1 MPACRVVLLIFSS
14 NWKDV
19 YEVNASNYGRVC
31 LEKIL
36 DRRQKD
42 GGPGGPNVC
51 LPCKIENEN
60 GSEKVLDY
68 NEEAAETQL
77 NSKTKDSH
85 LEKGREDFTCLAP
98 P

>member
-68 NEEAAETQL
+68 NEEAAETHL